1 MHQSKPLRL
10 SDLAYMV
17 LLSVMRPKRKIFLW
31 DSIARLFPKSFMN
44 KNIDTLFMKK
54 SVIVCMGL
62 CTLALFTACKS
73 QESAYKAAYEAAKA
87 NESAET
93 VTVVP
98 QEETVT
104 PVTTTPVRETVVDNT
119 PVRTIQGGL
128 SVIKGEPLNAY
139 SVIVGSFMNQTN
151 AEGLYSTLVN
161 RGYSARVVRTNETI
175 NGHTGWYRVAASSYD
190 NKSYAVDSRNQ
201 LKGTYPDAWLLY
213 NK

>member
-1 MHQSKPLRL
+1 
-10 SDLAYMV
+10 
-17 LLSVMRPKRKIFLW
+17 
-31 DSIARLFPKSFMN
+31 
-44 KNIDTLFMKK
+44 MKK
-54 SVIVCMGL
+54 HLIVCMGL

-87 NESAET
+87 NENADVVTVSPQET
-93 VTVVP
+93 V
-98 QEETVT
+98 VT
-104 PVTTTPVRETVVDNT
+104 PVTPQTVQPKQDPVVDNT

-128 SVIKGEPLNAY
+128 SVVKGEPLRAF

-151 AEGLYSTLVN
+151 AEGLYNQLVG

-190 NKSYAVDSRNQ
+190 DKGQAVSSRNGLQ
-201 LKGTYPDAWLLY
+201 GNYPDAWLLY